1 MVQWRGGAFEARS
14 DAADSIP
21 RFRLPGRGPPLG
33 TCPSAHDVVGM
44 FISHPRCHPSHIT
57 RLASLSSTPHAVTD
71 AAPAGRPFWP
81 LPHIAAHFPTDP
93 VSGSYSVPHGAK
105 VQWIYSAAFVVPAGP
120 GASRASQAGLS
131 HPLRAPARLPFCIH
145 TRRRRPRVAA
155 SPAPAWRRCLP
166 SMAESSSAS
175 GAAEFESLRT
185 IRSRS
190 EMDKASDLAFDK
202 LVSSF
207 RSKVVIKDRTYHL
220 KTYKSCFTGEDA
232 VRALRTLDDINSV
245 DDALTVGNGLM
256 AHGVFEHVLREHPLK
271 NGPLF
276 YRFVNDERGATA
288 RGADGAR
295 VSWSDYLTDSTSS
308 TVAGL
313 TGSFPGPDLS
323 SVPSS
328 SVHVATAVAPL
339 DEHNVALLNNVHP
352 ASWVDPTPSD
362 GFTYHLLVLGAG
374 AGGLVT
380 AAGAAGVGA
389 KVALVEAHMLGGD
402 CLNVGCVP
410 SKALIRAARAA
421 SDLKNTKRLADMGI
435 SIKGEVEIDFGA
447 VMTRLRRLRAK
458 ISENDS
464 AARFSAQLGC
474 DVYLGYGKFTGPNT
488 LVVNGQTLR
497 FAKAVVATGG
507 YPQLLPIPG
516 MKELAVGWSGG
527 DATAPVIATNESIW
541 NLTKMPRRLLV
552 IGTGVI
558 GMELAQAMQRLGS
571 TVTMFGRS
579 GKVLPKEDQDLAA
592 IIKQQMVTD
601 GVQFRL
607 RVTKY
612 VSVELTGVKDDLGF
626 QEMKLTTVEAGL
638 HGTDVTS
645 EFLCDAILVAAGR
658 QPNVTGFDLGLAG
671 VNVDVRKGL
680 TLNDQLQ
687 TSNPNIFGVG
697 DVTGKYQFTHSA
709 DAQARMV
716 IRNALFFGKSKF
728 SNLLIPWATFTSPE
742 IAHVGLYAADIK
754 AAGKEYVT
762 YEKSFEHNDR
772 AILEGE
778 TDGVVRILVEKG
790 SDRILGATIVGPEA
804 GDMISEI
811 TVAMQAGMG
820 LGALAGVIHPY
831 PTFAESIAR
840 AGDLYNKTK
849 LSNTVRLIFRQLLKV
864 HR

>member
-1 MVQWRGGAFEARS
+1 MSDPAPSEASNEGGALHS
-14 DAADSIP
+14 
-21 RFRLPGRGPPLG
+21 
-33 TCPSAHDVVGM
+33 
-44 FISHPRCHPSHIT
+44 
-57 RLASLSSTPHAVTD
+57 
-71 AAPAGRPFWP
+71 
-81 LPHIAAHFPTDP
+81 
-93 VSGSYSVPHGAK
+93 
-105 VQWIYSAAFVVPAGP
+105 
-120 GASRASQAGLS
+120 
-131 HPLRAPARLPFCIH
+131 
-145 TRRRRPRVAA
+145 
-155 SPAPAWRRCLP
+155 
-166 SMAESSSAS
+166 
-175 GAAEFESLRT
+175 

-190 EMDKASDLAFDK
+190 ETDKAADVAFDK
-202 LVSSF
+202 LVTAF
-207 RSKVVIKDRTYHL
+207 RSKVKVKDRSYRL
-220 KTYKSCFTGEDA
+220 KTYKSCFTGEEA
-232 VRALRTLDDINSV
+232 VKALLTLDDCQTV

-256 AHGVFEHVLREHPLK
+256 AHGVFEHVLREHALK

-276 YRFVNDERGATA
+276 YRFLNDERGAPA

-295 VSWSDYLTDSTSS
+295 VSWSDFVTDGTSDV
-308 TVAGL
+308 VAGL

-323 SVPSS
+323 SVPAT
-328 SVHVATAVAPL
+328 SVHVATAVSPL

-352 ASWVDPTPSD
+352 ASWVDPTPASN
-362 GFTYHLLVLGAG
+362 FTYNLLVLGAG

-421 SDLKNTKRLADMGI
+421 ADIKDAARLKDMGI
-435 SIKGEVEIDFGA
+435 TIKGEVEIDFGA
-447 VMTRLRRLRAK
+447 TMTRLRRLRAK

-464 AARFSAQLGC
+464 ASRFSAQLGC
-474 DVYLGYGKFTGPNT
+474 DVYLGYGKFTSPNT

-507 YPQLLPIPG
+507 YPQLLPISG
-516 MKELAVGWSGG
+516 MKELAAGWGSG
-527 DATAPVIATNESIW
+527 DASAPVIATNESIW
-541 NLTKMPRRLLV
+541 NLTALPQRLLV

-571 TVTMFGRS
+571 SVTMFGRS

-592 IIKQQMVTD
+592 IVKEQMVAD

-607 RVTKY
+607 SVTKY
-612 VSVELTGVKDDLGF
+612 VSVSLTGAKDASGF
-626 QEMKLTTVEAGL
+626 QEMELVITEMGPD
-638 HGTDVTS
+638 GQEVTS
-645 EFLCDAILVAAGR
+645 RLPADAILVAAGR

-671 VNVDVRKGL
+671 VEVDPRKGL
-680 TLNDQLQ
+680 KLNDQLQ

-716 IRNALFFGKSKF
+716 IRNALFFGKAKF
-728 SNLLIPWATFTSPE
+728 SNLLIPWATFTHPE

-754 AAGKEYVT
+754 AVGKEYVT

-778 TDGVVRILVEKG
+778 TEGVVRIIVEKG
-790 SDRILGATIVGPEA
+790 SDRILGATIVGPDA
-804 GDMISEI
+804 GDLISEI

-820 LGALAGVIHPY
+820 LGSLAGVIHPY
-831 PTFAESIAR
+831 PTLAESIAR

-849 LSNTVRLIFRQLLKV
+849 LTNSVRLVFRQLLKV

>member
-1 MVQWRGGAFEARS
+1 MKPATTPALATAPTPTATAPTPTATTLIPTP
-14 DAADSIP
+14 AA
-21 RFRLPGRGPPLG
+21 
-33 TCPSAHDVVGM
+33 T
-44 FISHPRCHPSHIT
+44 
-57 RLASLSSTPHAVTD
+57 
-71 AAPAGRPFWP
+71 PAGRPVLLPPRRCCCPLARCAHSVRGGGRGLPVVPYWGGRALRVAWVGAPAAAVASGGSNPRCCCRARPPLGRCRP
-81 LPHIAAHFPTDP
+81 LPR
-93 VSGSYSVPHGAK
+93 VP
-105 VQWIYSAAFVVPAGP
+105 PPP
-120 GASRASQAGLS
+120 G
-131 HPLRAPARLPFCIH
+131 
-145 TRRRRPRVAA
+145 RRHL
-155 SPAPAWRRCLP
+155 C
-166 SMAESSSAS
+166 SMAGDPPPS
-175 GAAEFESLRT
+175 GDVGDEAGSLRT

-190 EMDKASDLAFDK
+190 EMDKASDVAFER
-202 LVSSF
+202 LVAAF
-207 RSKVVIKDRTYHL
+207 RSRVVVKDRTYRL
-220 KTYKSCFTGEDA
+220 KTYKACFTGEDA
-232 VRALRTLDDINSV
+232 VRALRTLDDCTTV

-276 YRFVNDERGATA
+276 YRFVNDQRGAAA

-295 VSWSDYLTDSTSS
+295 VSWSDF
-308 TVAGL
+308 L
-313 TGSFPGPDLS
+313 TGSTSNAGAGLMAAYPEPDLS
-323 SVPSS
+323 AVPPS

-352 ASWVDPTPSD
+352 AAWVDPTPAKD
-362 GFTYHLLVLGAG
+362 FTYHLLVLGAG

-421 SDLKNTKRLADMGI
+421 AELRDTERLADMGI
-435 SIKGEVEIDFGA
+435 TIRGEVEVDFGA

-458 ISENDS
+458 ISDNDS

-474 DVYLGYGKFTGPNT
+474 DVYLGYGKFTSPHT

-516 MKELAVGWSGG
+516 MKELAAGWSGG
-527 DATAPVIATNESIW
+527 DASAPVIATNESVW
-541 NLTKMPRRLLV
+541 NLTALPRRLLV

-571 TVTMFGRS
+571 AVTMFGRS
-579 GKVLPKEDQDLAA
+579 GRVLPKEDQDLAA
-592 IIKQQMVTD
+592 IVKHQMVKD

-607 RVTKY
+607 GVTKY
-612 VSVELTGVKDDLGF
+612 VSVALTGVKDDRGF
-626 QEMKLTTVEAGL
+626 QEMKLTVVEAAADGKG
-638 HGTDVTS
+638 GTV

-658 QPNVTGFDLGLAG
+658 QPNVTGFDLDLAG
-671 VNVDVRKGL
+671 VDMDARKGL
-680 TLNDQLQ
+680 ILNDQLQ
-687 TSNPNIFGVG
+687 TSNPSIFGVG

-716 IRNALFFGKSKF
+716 IRNALFFGKGKF
-728 SNLLIPWATFTSPE
+728 SNLLIPWATFTAPE

-772 AILEGE
+772 AILEGA
-778 TDGVVRILVEKG
+778 TDGLVRILVEKG
-790 SDRILGATIVGPEA
+790 SDRILGATIVGPDA
-804 GDMISEI
+804 GDMISEV

-849 LSNTVRLIFRQLLKV
+849 LSNTVRLLFRQLLKV

>member
-1 MVQWRGGAFEARS
+1 MTC
-14 DAADSIP
+14 
-21 RFRLPGRGPPLG
+21 LPTRAG
-33 TCPSAHDVVGM
+33 GM
-44 FISHPRCHPSHIT
+44 FIYHPRERPP
-57 RLASLSSTPHAVTD
+57 ASNAELT
-71 AAPAGRPFWP
+71 RPFSLLHAPTAVPSAGLPIP
-81 LPHIAAHFPTDP
+81 LLPRI
-93 VSGSYSVPHGAK
+93 
-105 VQWIYSAAFVVPAGP
+105 
-120 GASRASQAGLS
+120 AGLS
-131 HPLRAPARLPFCIH
+131 RPDSVSRPTSVPRWAEAALIYSTAFVAPGSAGTGAAKQAARCRQLHAPPRPPLCTRTL
-145 TRRRRPRVAA
+145 RRRRRVAA
-155 SPAPAWRRCLP
+155 SPVPAWRRCRP
-166 SMAESSSAS
+166 SMADSHSVG
-175 GAAEFESLRT
+175 GADELDSLRT

-190 EMDKASDLAFDK
+190 EMEKASDLAFDK

-207 RSKVVIKDRTYHL
+207 RSKVVVKDRTYHL
-220 KTYKSCFTGEDA
+220 KTYKACFTGEDA
-232 VRALRTLDDINSV
+232 VRALRTLDDCNSV

-276 YRFVNDERGATA
+276 YRFLNDERGATA

-295 VSWSDYLTDSTSS
+295 VSWSDYLTDSTSDA
-308 TVAGL
+308 VAGL

-328 SVHVATAVAPL
+328 SVHVATSVAPL

-352 ASWVDPTPSD
+352 ASWVDPTPAD

-421 SDLKNTKRLADMGI
+421 SDLKNTERLADMGI
-435 SIKGEVEIDFGA
+435 SIKGEVEVDFGA

-527 DATAPVIATNESIW
+527 DSTAPVIATNESIW
-541 NLTKMPRRLLV
+541 NLTKTPRRLLV

-592 IIKQQMVTD
+592 IIKQQMITD

-607 RVTKY
+607 SVTKY
-612 VSVELTGVKDDLGF
+612 VSVVLTGAKDSLGF
-626 QEMKLTTVEAGL
+626 QEMKLVTVEAGTD
-638 HGTDVTS
+638 GKDVTT

-680 TLNDQLQ
+680 ILNDQLQ

-754 AAGKEYVT
+754 GAGKEYVT